1 MALISFRRAVGRG
14 RAEGVLAPPPSP
26 FRNLGFQK
34 RELREKETIFTIC
47 PLDLKTYRRLCNVIK
62 QAVDL
67 YTGLAIYVTGT

>member
-1 MALISFRRAVGRG
+1 MALISFSRAVGRG
-14 RAEGVLAPPPSP
+14 RAEGVLAHPLQ
-26 FRNLGFQK
+26 NLGFQK

-47 PLDLKTYRRLCNVIK
+47 PLDLKTYRRLCTVIK

>member
-14 RAEGVLAPPPSP
+14 RAEEVLAPPPL
-26 FRNLGFQK
+26 RNLGFQK

-47 PLDLKTYRRLCNVIK
+47 PLDLKTYRQLCTVIK

>member
-1 MALISFRRAVGRG
+1 MALISFRRAVGRE
-14 RAEGVLAPPPSP
+14 RAEGVLAPGPPP
-26 FRNLGFQK
+26 LRNLGFQK

-47 PLDLKTYRRLCNVIK
+47 PLDLKTYRRLCTVIK